1 MSYPSGIVAVD
12 AVRLLIGDRDPAHE
26 IFTDAEITLAYT
38 IQGNVFQSAQ
48 FYSYPGGAFIP
59 SNPVSYLRVA
69 ALLLDSLASSASRL
83 SAITQLLDVKL
94 DSKSAAKAL
103 QDQAKIYRET
113 DDDLGAIFII
123 EQCNNDWSFRD
134 RFWKQVQRQSAQ

>member
-1 MSYPSGIVAVD
+1 MSYPSGNTAID
-12 AVRLLIGDRDPAHE
+12 AVRLLIGDRDSANP

-48 FYSYPGGAFIP
+48 FYSYPGGAYIP
-59 SNPVSYLRVA
+59 SSPVSYLRVA

-83 SAITQLLDVKL
+83 AAVIQLLDVKL

-103 QDQAKIYRET
+103 QDQAKTYRET

-123 EQCNNDWSFRD
+123 EQCATDWAFRD
-134 RFWKQVQRQSAQ
+134 RFWKQIQRQSAQ